1 MPLAPFDEARTRSV
15 AREILRRVD
24 VEHAS
29 ERTVRDATREV
40 LRATAREDGDRERD
54 VDARVISSEID
65 AFLLRDDAMERDA
78 RGKRER
84 EDEHGC
90 SDGDFERA
98 LWAHEGWRG
107 PTSPTLATKRAR
119 NAEAEAEDVSE
130 ERVLAAL
137 RALGEDGG
145 DAKAIAA
152 FLKRDKGAVNRALYA
167 AKARGAAR
175 FDESQPGAPTWFLA
189 GDGDAET
196 TKSARAVTSSM
207 VTAQGSSLADVATSD
222 GDAVDNEVVAL
233 APTKRVT
240 VRKWNN
246 ATLVDIREYYQNG
259 GEGPY
264 LPGKKGIS
272 LSVDQWKALRAKID
286 EIKPAIEE
294 CERSNAE
301 TLVCELSRM
310 RRCTVSK
317 FKGRI
322 LVNIREY
329 YEKDGKMLP
338 GQKGASLSTDAALR
352 LIAAAAKIDERLAAL

>member
-1 MPLAPFDEARTRSV
+1 MRLT
-15 AREILRRVD
+15 
-24 VEHAS
+24 
-29 ERTVRDATREV
+29 
-40 LRATAREDGDRERD
+40 
-54 VDARVISSEID
+54 
-65 AFLLRDDAMERDA
+65 
-78 RGKRER
+78 
-84 EDEHGC
+84 
-90 SDGDFERA
+90 
-98 LWAHEGWRG
+98 
-107 PTSPTLATKRAR
+107 
-119 NAEAEAEDVSE
+119 
-130 ERVLAAL
+130 
-137 RALGEDGG
+137 
-145 DAKAIAA
+145 
-152 FLKRDKGAVNRALYA
+152 LYA

-175 FDESQPGAPTWFLA
+175 FVESQRGAPTWFLA

-207 VTAQGSSLADVATSD
+207 ATAQASSLADVATSG
-222 GDAVDNEVVAL
+222 GDAVENEVVAL

-246 ATLVDIREYYQNG
+246 ATLVDIREYYQKG

-272 LSVDQWKALRAKID
+272 LSADQWKTLREKID
-286 EIKPAIEE
+286 QIEPAIAE
-294 CERSNAE
+294 CERSSAE

-352 LIAAAAKIDERLAAL
+352 LIAAAAKIDERLSAL